1 MDNKLFIHVVL
12 FIMIL
17 CAIFYPL
24 YEGYRNRYAFTTETF
39 SAEESHVMKLKMI
52 YEGGFFA
59 GAYKRTVQS
68 DGSLSFEGYKVQNK
82 EKLFISETENRKI
95 DSADTEYQR
104 KNPNKSFIYES
115 MDIIGV
121 KEGDEIL
128 LALHSSKNPT
138 EGGILRKFACE
149 YTFGSSREVSSVS
162 RVPSHIL
169 INGNKNTLTVNPII
183 TGCYRTADIANFK
196 QARMVDSSTTKSH
209 PFVYAKKN
217 GYKYVLVPN
226 RSKNTFYVMNE
237 TSSVPSND
245 QVCVLDNVYPQ
256 SMDDVVL
263 FELSDRAIQMTESSI
278 PPFVKSDKMSPET
291 RVLSPKLAMD
301 DVMYLF
307 KVTVPSPNAK
317 RKFCPD
323 INYREF
329 DNAGCSAR
337 LSKDA
342 CKGSLS
348 MNYVAD
354 DSLCS
359 TPYDYKSNDPFK
371 NYNDFTLLSQMIL
384 KDYQVPFRSSVRS
397 PHPPETFGKQLE
409 LLLKTAMTVA
419 TATGYVVSADSMDS
433 ETRLPLLNSPSYFGI
448 IQNALNHINNPMT
461 QPSPLTEQ
469 FQQQYKTVLMKLRS
483 FRDADEFN
491 KLVVMKS
498 GTKRPVIGGSD
509 EDESSGISM
518 GVRA

>member
-39 SAEESHVMKLKMI
+39 SAEESHVMKLKLI
-52 YEGGFFA
+52 YEGG
-59 GAYKRTVQS
+59 YCIPSIKKTIKP
-68 DGSLSFEGYKVQNK
+68 DGSVSYERYDVQNEK
-82 EKLFISETENRKI
+82 ELFISETENKKVGSG
-95 DSADTEYQR
+95 DYEYMK
-104 KNPNKSFIYES
+104 KNPNKSFIYNS

-128 LALHSSKNPT
+128 IVLISGLSST
-138 EGGILRKFACE
+138 IRKFACE
-149 YTFGSSREVSSVS
+149 YTFGSNREVSTVS
-162 RVPSHIL
+162 RVPCDIIVQH
-169 INGNKNTLTVNPII
+169 NKNVLTVNPII

-196 QARMVDSSTTKSH
+196 QARMVDSSTTKFH
-209 PFVYAKKN
+209 PFVYAKEN

-256 SMDDVVL
+256 SMDDIVL
-263 FELSDRAIQMTESSI
+263 YELSDRAIQMTESSI
-278 PPFVKSDKMSPET
+278 PPFVKSDMMSPET
-291 RVLSPKLAMD
+291 RVLSPKLAID
-301 DVMYLF
+301 DVLYLF
-307 KVTVPSPNAK
+307 KVTVPSPDVK

-323 INYREF
+323 INYKEF
-329 DNAGCSAR
+329 DNTGCSAR
-337 LSKDA
+337 LSKND
-342 CKGSLS
+342 CKRSLS
-348 MNYVAD
+348 INYVAD

-371 NYNDFTLLSQMIL
+371 NYNDFIILSQMIL
-384 KDYQVPFRSSVRS
+384 KDYQIPFRSSVSS

-409 LLLKTAMTVA
+409 LLLKTAMTFA
-419 TATGYVVSADSMDS
+419 TATGYVVSADSMDY
-433 ETRLPLLNSPSYFGI
+433 ETRLPLINSPSYFGI

-461 QPSPLTEQ
+461 QPSPLTDQ
-469 FQQQYKTVLMKLRS
+469 FQEQYKTVLMKLRS

-491 KLVVMKS
+491 KQVVMKS
-498 GTKRPVIGGSD
+498 GTKRPIIGGSD
-509 EDESSGISM
+509 EDESSGMIST
-518 GVRA
+518 GVRI

>member
-1 MDNKLFIHVVL
+1 MDNKLLIHVVL

-162 RVPSHIL
+162 RVPCDIL

-209 PFVYAKKN
+209 PFVYAKK
-217 GYKYVLVPN
+217 KWL
-226 RSKNTFYVMNE
+226 
-237 TSSVPSND
+237 
-245 QVCVLDNVYPQ
+245 QVCARAKSFQKYILCNERNV
-256 SMDDVVL
+256 S
-263 FELSDRAIQMTESSI
+263 R
-278 PPFVKSDKMSPET
+278 
-291 RVLSPKLAMD
+291 
-301 DVMYLF
+301 
-307 KVTVPSPNAK
+307 
-317 RKFCPD
+317 
-323 INYREF
+323 
-329 DNAGCSAR
+329 
-337 LSKDA
+337 
-342 CKGSLS
+342 
-348 MNYVAD
+348 
-354 DSLCS
+354 
-359 TPYDYKSNDPFK
+359 
-371 NYNDFTLLSQMIL
+371 SQ
-384 KDYQVPFRSSVRS
+384 
-397 PHPPETFGKQLE
+397 
-409 LLLKTAMTVA
+409 
-419 TATGYVVSADSMDS
+419 
-433 ETRLPLLNSPSYFGI
+433 
-448 IQNALNHINNPMT
+448 
-461 QPSPLTEQ
+461 
-469 FQQQYKTVLMKLRS
+469 
-483 FRDADEFN
+483 
-491 KLVVMKS
+491 
-498 GTKRPVIGGSD
+498 
-509 EDESSGISM
+509 
-518 GVRA
+518 